1 MMKKSKEFDDI
12 LNECLDRLLIKS
24 ETVEQCLA
32 SYPGQADELKPLLQ
46 VAMATKQAS
55 AIQPRPDFRARAR
68 YQFRSALQ
76 EMEGKRNRS
85 LFGWLPQWATVV
97 TITLVFLLV
106 AGGGTVAAA
115 GNSMPDNPLYPVK
128 LATEQVRLTLT
139 FSDMGKAELYA
150 KLADKRVAEIVRM
163 VNKDKPEHVERA
175 AQRLNTYLAM
185 VASLALAQRGEEA
198 MMLAPAPQAPA
209 ASLEEL
215 APGERAREERGG
227 SQRAKNLAKL
237 RTMVKHYAADN
248 PVALHALLKTAP
260 EEIKPALLRAIAM
273 SEAGY
278 QKALEALE

>member
-76 EMEGKRNRS
+76 EMEGKRSRP
-85 LFGWLPQWATVV
+85 LFSWLPQWATVV
-97 TITLVFLLV
+97 TIALVFLLV

-163 VNKDKPEHVERA
+163 VNKDKPKQVERA

-198 MMLAPAPQAPA
+198 VMLAPAPQAPV
-209 ASLEEL
+209 
-215 APGERAREERGG
+215 PGERAREERGG

-237 RTMVKHYAADN
+237 RTTVSHYAAN
-248 PVALHALLKTAP
+248 HPAALRAVLRKAP
-260 EEIKPALLRAIAM
+260 ESAKPALLRAIAE

>member
-1 MMKKSKEFDDI
+1 MMKSKEFDDI

-24 ETVEQCLA
+24 DTVEQCLA
-32 SYPGQADELKPLLQ
+32 SYPEQADELKPLLQ

-55 AIQPRPDFRARAR
+55 AIQPHPDFRARAR
-68 YQFRSALQ
+68 YQFHSALQ
-76 EMEGKRNRS
+76 EMEGKRSRP
-85 LFGWLPQWATVV
+85 LFSWLPQWATVV
-97 TITLVFLLV
+97 TIALVFLLV

-115 GNSMPDNPLYPVK
+115 GNSMPDSPLYPVK

-139 FSDMGKAELYA
+139 FSDMDKAELYA

-163 VNKDKPEHVERA
+163 VNKDKPEQVERA
-175 AQRLNTYLAM
+175 AQRLNIHLAM

-198 MMLAPAPQAPA
+198 MMLAPAPPVPA
-209 ASLEEL
+209 ASPEEL
-215 APGERAREERGG
+215 APGERAWEERGG

-237 RTMVKHYAADN
+237 RMMVKHYAADH

-273 SEAGY
+273 SEVGY
-278 QKALEALE
+278 QEILEALE